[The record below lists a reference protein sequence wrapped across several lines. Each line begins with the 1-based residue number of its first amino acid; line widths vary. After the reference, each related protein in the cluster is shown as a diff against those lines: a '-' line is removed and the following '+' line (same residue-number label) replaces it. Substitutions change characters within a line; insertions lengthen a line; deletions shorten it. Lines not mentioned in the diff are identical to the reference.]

1 MYPKVGD
8 LAPEFTLNDSEGRG
22 VSLSD
27 FRGHRVVVYFYPKDS
42 TPGCTKEACDFRD
55 SFQRINEKDVVL
67 IGISAD
73 SAASHKKFAE
83 KYNLP
88 FHLLSDPEHKVLE
101 QYGVWKEKNMMGRR
115 YMGIERTTYVI
126 DEEGRIAHVY
136 PKVKVDGHVGEVLG
150 FLGI

>member
-83 KYNLP
+83 KYDLP